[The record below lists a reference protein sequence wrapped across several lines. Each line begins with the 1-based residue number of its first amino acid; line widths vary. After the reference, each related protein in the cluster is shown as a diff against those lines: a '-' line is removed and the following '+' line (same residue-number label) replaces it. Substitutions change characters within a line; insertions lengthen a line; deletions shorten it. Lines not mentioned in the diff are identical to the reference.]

1 MKRAGYVTVAEAAE
15 RVGVS
20 EPTMRRRIRNGAI
33 PAYRDPADHRRRLVK
48 VREVDAYFGDHHRL
62 EPDQSPIR
70 LVEVA

>member
-1 MKRAGYVTVAEAAE
+1 
-15 RVGVS
+15 
-20 EPTMRRRIRNGAI
+20 MRRRIRNGAI